1 MEGLI
6 HHVEIN
12 VSDLQKS
19 KEFWEWLLTEK
30 LSYKKYQEWHS
41 GVSFKLGDAYI
52 VFVQTDEKHL
62 NNTYN
67 RRETGLNHLAFHCST
82 RAFVDTLT
90 IELKEKSINILYTD
104 KHPFAGGANYY
115 AVFFE
120 DPDRIKVEVVA
131 AGK

>member
-12 VSDLQKS
+12 VSDLQRS
-19 KEFWEWLLTEK
+19 TIFWEWLLTEK
-30 LSYKKYQEWHS
+30 FSYHVYQKWHS
-41 GVSFKLGDAYI
+41 GISFKLADSYI

-62 NNTYN
+62 DSLYN
-67 RRETGLNHLAFHCST
+67 RRKTGLNHLAFHCST
-82 RAFVDTLT
+82 SKFVDALT
-90 IELKEKSINILYTD
+90 IELKEKNIGILYTD
-104 KHPFAGGANYY
+104 KHPFAGGPNYY

-131 AGK
+131 DRK